1 MRVLKK
7 SIWPHQVKLE
17 SNKYHHEDYFFDPR
31 SVWMVRTKMRKVLGF
46 MPREHREWNEERG
59 YRTMMHLD
67 FYDESQRTMFLLK
80 YGDFIGKEDDNR
92 LYLLHG
98 HALRRYGLL

>member
-1 MRVLKK
+1 MKALKLTINEWQRINVEIAK
-7 SIWPHQVKLE
+7 
-17 SNKYHHEDYFFDPR
+17 HHPR

-46 MPREHREWNEERG
+46 TPREHHEWVEDRG
-59 YRTMMHLD
+59 YRNMIHLD

-92 LYLLHG
+92 LY
-98 HALRRYGLL
+98 